1 MDDSKLQANNDDTIR
16 ALQRNESKVEA
27 LTDSMRELKRA
38 VEELIDRVD
47 ADIDTLRVKSEGIA
61 VTAAAVTDI
70 QRRVTVAET
79 KIEALAVDNAKLETK
94 LENTMIEKSK
104 LETKLEAVQI
114 RVWLASG
121 GMGVL
126 VWIASRLFH

>member
-1 MDDSKLQANNDDTIR
+1 MDDAKQQANNDDTIR

-27 LTDSMRELKRA
+27 LTDSMKELKRA

-94 LENTMIEKSK
+94 LENTMIEKTK
-104 LETKLEAVQI
+104 LETKLEAVQV

-126 VWIASRLFH
+126 VWIASRLFR